1 MITKIIKDSLR
12 ENLKGLGINV
22 LSDQISLER
31 PANRDHGDWSSNIAL
46 VTAKDAGRQARG
58 LAEEIVNSLTTNLPD
73 GITEVTAAGPGFI
86 NFRVSAE
93 LSYGIV
99 LEVLEKKSRYGPS
112 NRGSGKQVNVEFVR
126 PIPQASS
133 AGHARGA
140 CYGDEICKLL
150 SRGVSGF
157 HREFYM
163 NEEVTNES
171 FWGDH

>member
-1 MITKIIKDSLR
+1 MITEIIKDSLR

-22 LSDQISLER
+22 LTDQISLER

-99 LEVLEKKSRYGPS
+99 LEVLEKADTGLLIGGQESKSMLNLS
-112 NRGSGKQVNVEFVR
+112 A
-126 PIPQASS
+126 PIPQALFTQGMPEVPATEMQSQIFLSTWGTAFIESS
-133 AGHARGA
+133 
-140 CYGDEICKLL
+140 
-150 SRGVSGF
+150 
-157 HREFYM
+157 
-163 NEEVTNES
+163 T
-171 FWGDH
+171 

>member
-22 LSDQISLER
+22 LTDQISLER

-58 LAEEIVNSLTTNLPD
+58 LAEEIVNSLTTNLPN

-99 LEVLEKKSRYGPS
+99 LEVLEKK
-112 NRGSGKQVNVEFVR
+112 VNVIKSKQKQIVAGQ
-126 PIPQASS
+126 PQEPVCEALVK
-133 AGHARGA
+133 
-140 CYGDEICKLL
+140 DLK
-150 SRGVSGF
+150 
-157 HREFYM
+157 
-163 NEEVTNES
+163 T
-171 FWGDH
+171 